1 MTRRVDLKSFVRTC
15 GVDRRFSGRAAA
27 WSDAGH
33 AVLDRGHQHPGPAAP
48 IAAKQT
54 RSEELAK
61 NNSAISMQGIKAEH
75 SGRGNLLQ
83 VSGFSRAQTLDIEGL
98 PHLAAPNT

>member
-61 NNSAISMQGIKAEH
+61 NNSAISMQGIKVKH
-75 SGRGNLLQ
+75 FGRGYLLQ
-83 VSGFSRAQTLDIEGL
+83 SFGLLARKLLDIEGL